1 MNFVIITP
9 SYNQLEFLRRCIASI
24 ADQVTDEIV
33 IHHHVQDGGSSD
45 GTGEFLKNYAGYM
58 GSIISSGYTFLTI

>member
-1 MNFVIITP
+1 MFIKRLGTQVDMNFVIFTP
-9 SYNQLEFLRRCIASI
+9 SYNQVEFLRRCIASI

-45 GTGEFLKNYAGYM
+45 GTGEFNNFTTC
-58 GSIISSGYTFLTI
+58 SV